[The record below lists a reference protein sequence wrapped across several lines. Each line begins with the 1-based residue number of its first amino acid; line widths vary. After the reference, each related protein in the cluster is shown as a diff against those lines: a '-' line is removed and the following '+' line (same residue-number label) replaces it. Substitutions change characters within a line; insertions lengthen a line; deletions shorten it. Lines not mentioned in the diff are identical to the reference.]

1 MLRRLSL
8 MVVPSMAVCSALVCL
23 TLAAHLYDHRDI
35 TRSGYIVASS

>member
-8 MVVPSMAVCSALVCL
+8 LVVPSMAVCAALVCL
-23 TLAAHLYDHRDI
+23 TLAVHQNDHHDI